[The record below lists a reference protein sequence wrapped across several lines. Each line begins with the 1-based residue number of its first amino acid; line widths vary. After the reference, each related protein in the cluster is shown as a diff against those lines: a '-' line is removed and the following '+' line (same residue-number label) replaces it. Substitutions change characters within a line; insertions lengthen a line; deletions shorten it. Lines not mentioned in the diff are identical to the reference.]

1 MNKNILIT
9 TNSIARGNYTIDAK
23 ENNLFLKIM
32 HSVQRDYRGYLVT
45 KRKDEIL
52 TEDEIDIWNKLN
64 SLETLEA
71 KITFEDLKEIYKH
84 KADLTQENIKLNL
97 ETLRKCEISIDT
109 ELRDGTRAIL
119 HAGLIDHYYF
129 IEGSK
134 DVMIVVPAKIYKF
147 LFDLGLGHSQNA
159 LQILYSL
166 RSQYSQRLYLILRSW
181 SGVKKN
187 IDFTVEDLRTMLK
200 LGNKYKSYKL
210 FKANVLKRAMDEIN
224 KTGVMNVEI
233 FDEIKVG
240 RSIKKV
246 VFLVKDNEPRKY
258 VELFEEKDES
268 VLWIG
273 YITVENEALKERLE
287 LKYSDMDL
295 RSPIVADIFMKAY
308 DKTLKRDNRFTMIQ
322 DKKGKSNF
330 ALFNHIVSGELLTHE
345 LSMENQFEE
354 SILREI

>member
-1 MNKNILIT
+1 MNNNILIT
-9 TNSIARGNYTIDAK
+9 PNSIARGNYAIDAK

-32 HSVQRDYRGYLVT
+32 HSVQRDYREYLVT

-52 TEDEIDIWNKLN
+52 TESEIEIWNKLN
-64 SLETLEA
+64 SLESLEA

-84 KADLTQENIKLNL
+84 KADLTQDNIKANL
-97 ETLRKCEISIDT
+97 EILRKCEISIDT
-109 ELRDGTRAIL
+109 EMRDGTRASL
-119 HAGLIDHYYF
+119 HAGLINHYYF
-129 IEGSK
+129 IEGTR
-134 DVMIVVPAKIYKF
+134 DIMVVVPAKIYKF

-159 LQILYSL
+159 LQILYNL

-181 SGVKKN
+181 AGVKRN

-200 LGNKYKSYKL
+200 LGSKYPSYKL

-233 FDEIKVG
+233 YDEIKVG

-246 VFLVKDNEPRKY
+246 VFAVKDNEPRKY

-273 YITVENEALKERLE
+273 YIVVENEALRERLK
-287 LKYSDMDL
+287 LKYSDMNLD
-295 RSPIVADIFMKAY
+295 SPVVADIFMKAY
-308 DKTLKRDNRFTMIQ
+308 DKTLRRDNRFTMIQ

-345 LSMENQFEE
+345 LGMESQFND
-354 SILREI
+354 SVLRES

>member
-9 TNSIARGNYTIDAK
+9 PNSIARGNYAIDAK

-32 HSVQRDYRGYLVT
+32 HSVQRDYREYLVT
-45 KRKDEIL
+45 KRKDEVL
-52 TEDEIDIWNKLN
+52 TENEVEIWNKLN

-84 KADLTQENIKLNL
+84 KADLTQENIKSNL
-97 ETLRKCEISIDT
+97 EILRKCEISIDT
-109 ELRDGTRAIL
+109 ELRDGTRASL
-119 HAGLIDHYYF
+119 HAGLINHYYF
-129 IEGSK
+129 IDGTR
-134 DVMIVVPAKIYKF
+134 DIMIVVPAKIYKF

-159 LQILYSL
+159 LQILYNL

-181 SGVKKN
+181 AGVKRK

-200 LGNKYKSYKL
+200 LGNKYPSYKL

-224 KTGVMNVEI
+224 KTGVMEVEI
-233 FDEIKVG
+233 CDEIKSG

-268 VLWIG
+268 VLWLD
-273 YITVENEALKERLE
+273 YIKVENEMLKERLE
-287 LKYSDMDL
+287 LKYNDMDFS
-295 RSPIVADIFMKAY
+295 SPIVVDIFRRAY
-308 DKTLKRDNRFTMIQ
+308 DKTLNRDNRFSLIQ
-322 DKKGKSNF
+322 DKKGKTNF

-345 LSMENQFEE
+345 LAMENQFND
-354 SILREI
+354 SILGES